1 MSAPWMPLY
10 VADYLKD
17 TGHLSAA
24 EHGAYLLLIMHYWS
38 TGGLPKEDRRLAAI
52 ARMSP
57 KEWSESRDTIA
68 EFFGDGWKHG
78 RIERQLLEAGDA
90 YNRRAMAGKLGGKA
104 KAAKWQS
111 RSNDTSNATAERV
124 ALPKLSEPE
133 PEPSP
138 SSPEENLARG
148 LVVVGGGRL

>member
-90 YNRRAMAGKLGGKA
+90 YNRRALPRGWQTCIFVQRA
-104 KAAKWQS
+104 KEGIVYS
-111 RSNDTSNATAERV
+111 RY
-124 ALPKLSEPE
+124 LSLHVEQIRTFGFADI
-133 PEPSP
+133 
-138 SSPEENLARG
+138 LRFTKDG
-148 LVVVGGGRL
+148 QKQK